1 MRRYEC
7 VNIEKCSPIAGSLKY
22 PRPVLRKQN
31 GPFLLSKSAYTGYVF
46 LIKAIPIAR
55 GVGVDI
61 LSYWSPVTAPAGSI
75 IRVPLRKRTVGALVI
90 SSESIQ
96 DSKAEIK
103 SLDFEIKKIS
113 NPHTRSIT
121 SPLFFK
127 TAEETARY
135 YASTL
140 GSALFELIPS
150 TILSEYE
157 KVPEAREIV
166 KRKKTRESF
175 VLQKSDE
182 DRYGHYKSLIRERF
196 ARKESVFMV
205 MPTVEDIKKACA
217 YFEKG
222 IEPYTYILHSGLS
235 KNEIVKRWK
244 DALEDTHPIIIVA
257 TGAFLSIPRP
267 DIGLIIVERENSRG
281 YKIQSR
287 PFLDMRFVAEKYAKH
302 IGADLIFGDACLR
315 IETLW
320 REEEGE
326 LVEYAPLAMR
336 SLSTARDTLIDMKAY
351 KATDHRFRIISDELI
366 ALMKKNR
373 EESGH
378 MFVFAGRKGLSPQTI
393 CADCESI
400 LTCDRC
406 SSPLILHGKEDS
418 RFFLCNR
425 CGKRSDAHTVCKN
438 CQSWRLTTLGIG
450 TERIEEEIKRILPE
464 SNVFRLD
471 KTSAPTHKKAVE
483 IVEEWYAAPGSI
495 LVGTELAL
503 LYLDRPIDYSA
514 VGSLDALFSIPDFRI
529 HEKIFSIIAR
539 MRSVT
544 QKHFMLQTRNPDAG
558 VLLFAVKGNIIDFY
572 REEIDQRRQFSFP
585 PFSTFIKISYAGKK
599 EDVLTAM
606 DSLKVALAGWTIDV
620 FPAFIATIDGQ
631 YIMHAL
637 LKLGAKEWIHSE
649 LLDRLRSLPPSYA
662 INIDPE
668 SIL

>member
-1 MRRYEC
+1 M
-7 VNIEKCSPIAGSLKY
+7 
-22 PRPVLRKQN
+22 
-31 GPFLLSKSAYTGYVF
+31 F

-55 GVGVDI
+55 GVGVDL
-61 LSYWSPVTAPAGSI
+61 LSYWSPAAAPTGSI

-113 NPHTRSIT
+113 TPSMRSVI

-135 YASTL
+135 YACTI
-140 GSALFELIPS
+140 GSALFEMVPS
-150 TILSEYE
+150 VVLSEYE
-157 KVPEAREIV
+157 KLPEAKDFI
-166 KRKKTRESF
+166 KRKKSRESF
-175 VLQKSDE
+175 ALQKSDE

-217 YFEKG
+217 FFEKG

-235 KNEIVKRWK
+235 KGEVLKRWK
-244 DALEDTHPIIIVA
+244 AALEDMHPVIIVA
-257 TGAFLSIPRP
+257 TGSFLSLPRT
-267 DIGLIIVERENSRG
+267 DLGLVIVERENSRS

-287 PFLDMRFVAEKYAKH
+287 PFLDYRFVAEKFART
-302 IGADLIFGDACLR
+302 IGADLIYGDACLR

-320 REEEGE
+320 REQEGQ

-336 SLSTARDTLIDMKAY
+336 SLSTARDTLVNMKAY

-366 ALMKKNR
+366 ELIKRNR

-406 SSPLILHGKEDS
+406 TAPLILHGKDEK

-425 CGKRSDAHTVCKN
+425 CGKRFDAHTVCKS

-450 TERIEEEIKRILPE
+450 TERIEEEILRILPE

-471 KTSAPTHKKAVE
+471 MTSAPTHKKALE
-483 IVEEWYAAPGSI
+483 IVDQWHNAPGSVLI
-495 LVGTELAL
+495 GTELAL

-529 HEKIFSIIAR
+529 HEKIFFIIAR
-539 MRSVT
+539 LRSVT
-544 QKHFMLQTRNPDAG
+544 QKHFILQTRNPDAG
-558 VLLFAVKGNIIDFY
+558 VLSFGVKGNIIDFY
-572 REEIDQRRQFSFP
+572 REEIEQRKQFGFP
-585 PFSTFIKISYAGKK
+585 PFSTFIKVSYAGKK
-599 EDVLTAM
+599 DDVMTAM
-606 DSLKVALAGWTIDV
+606 DALKVILAGWTVDI
-620 FPAFIATIDGQ
+620 FPAFIATVDGQ

-637 LKLGAKEWIHSE
+637 LKLNTGEWPEPE
-649 LLDRLRSLPPSYA
+649 LLDKLRSLSPSYA
-662 INIDPE
+662 VNIDPE
-668 SIL
+668 TIL